1 MTGRICEDIE
11 PDRPVQLVVPVGPGG
26 GTVQLAN
33 ELVKLANAE
42 EVAAEDP
49 CE

>member
-1 MTGRICEDIE
+1 MTGRICEEIE
-11 PDRPVQLVVPVGPGG
+11 PDRP
-26 GTVQLAN
+26 VQLAN

-49 CE
+49 CECGP